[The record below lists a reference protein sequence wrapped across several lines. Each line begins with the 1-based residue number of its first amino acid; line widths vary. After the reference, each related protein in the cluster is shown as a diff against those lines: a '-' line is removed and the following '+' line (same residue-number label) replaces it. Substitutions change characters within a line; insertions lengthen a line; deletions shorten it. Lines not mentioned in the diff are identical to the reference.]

1 MPRAPLPPGT
11 AAATGLHAT
20 MAPLSGTDRDA
31 LRTFAFLLQ
40 CAIVGLAAAFVITQ
54 LVPGLGRGLREAVPA
69 PAEAEAGAPH
79 SYADAVARAAPSV
92 VSIYIDRVVTERPY
106 LVPTNPV
113 MQRYTGI
120 TLGPPQ
126 QRLQRVEGSG
136 VIVSPDGYVL
146 TNHHVVQSADEIQIA
161 LLDGRVT
168 PARIVGTDKET
179 DLAVLK
185 VDGANLPAMSLEG
198 EHELRVG
205 DVVLAIGNPFGLGQT
220 VTQGIISGLGRDVAN
235 LEATYQDFI
244 QTDAAINIG
253 NSGGA
258 LVNSRGELIGINT
271 LRYVTRSAEGISFAI
286 PLSTVRDVFRQIVE
300 HGLVIR
306 GWLGAE
312 YGDAPVLPGTVAP
325 GAPRGVALTGVYT
338 GGPADQAG
346 LRAGDV
352 LLQFDGQDIIDQ
364 SDLRDREAAQAPG
377 AKVRVAGL
385 RAGVPFDAEME
396 LTQRPVSRT

>member
-1 MPRAPLPPGT
+1 
-11 AAATGLHAT
+11 
-20 MAPLSGTDRDA
+20 MAPPSGTDRDA
-31 LRTFAFLLQ
+31 LRTLAFLLQ

-54 LVPGLGRGLREAVPA
+54 LAPGLGRGLRDGAGVTAA
-69 PAEAEAGAPH
+69 PAAGTVAAAPG

-92 VSIYIDRVVTERPY
+92 VSVYINRVVIEQLY
-106 LVPTNPV
+106 QLTNPV
-113 MQRYTGI
+113 AQRYTGI
-120 TLGPPQ
+120 TRGPLR
-126 QRLQRVEGSG
+126 QRLESAQGSG
-136 VIVSPDGYVL
+136 VIVSPDGYIL
-146 TNHHVVQSADEIQIA
+146 TNHHVVEKADEIQVV

-168 PARIVGTDKET
+168 PARIVGSDKET

-185 VDGANLPAMSLEG
+185 MDGANLPAMALDDDA
-198 EHELRVG
+198 ELRVG
-205 DVVLAIGNPFGLGQT
+205 DIVLAIGNPFGLGQT
-220 VTQGIISGLGRDVAN
+220 VTQGIVSGLGRDITSLSDAV
-235 LEATYQDFI
+235 YQDFI

-258 LVNSRGELIGINT
+258 LVNTKGELIGINAM
-271 LRYVTRSAEGISFAI
+271 RYVVGRAEGIGFAI
-286 PLSTVRDVFRQIVE
+286 PLSTARDVFRQIVE
-300 HGLVIR
+300 HGVVIR

-312 YGDAPVLPGTVAP
+312 YGDAPVLPGTMAP

-352 LLQFDGQDIIDQ
+352 LLQFDGQDILDQ

-396 LTQRPVSRT
+396 LTQRPVSPT